1 MTWNWR
7 CHGTSQCHCSRLYRQ
22 VSPHRVVWNDFCW
35 GKKMRRNH
43 SLGSNT
49 KRAEIFL
56 SLRSRISSLPVRFFD
71 RRKQRRYQRISP
83 AHPFRKIIST
93 SASALNCWKNISSIK
108 IISFIF
114 SLILK
119 KMSFRLKK
127 NLNDRESLIFE
138 ILSLGKRDP
147 EDSLRFFDPGT
158 KNLQE
163 SSIL

>member
-1 MTWNWR
+1 MEQASAIVAASTDR
-7 CHGTSQCHCSRLYRQ
+7 FPPIVLYETIF
-22 VSPHRVVWNDFCW
+22 VE

-114 SLILK
+114 SLILN

-127 NLNDRESLIFE
+127 NLNDRESLMNV
-138 ILSLGKRDP
+138 RD
-147 EDSLRFFDPGT
+147 SFT
-158 KNLQE
+158 W
-163 SSIL
+163 

>member
-1 MTWNWR
+1 
-7 CHGTSQCHCSRLYRQ
+7 
-22 VSPHRVVWNDFCW
+22 
-35 GKKMRRNH
+35 MRRNH

-127 NLNDRESLIFE
+127 NLNDRESLMNLRDSFTWKKGSRRFFE
-138 ILSLGKRDP
+138 ILRSQDQKSSRIVHPGAKNP
-147 EDSLRFFDPGT
+147 EESLRIYE
-158 KNLQE
+158 NLWE
-163 SSIL
+163 SLT